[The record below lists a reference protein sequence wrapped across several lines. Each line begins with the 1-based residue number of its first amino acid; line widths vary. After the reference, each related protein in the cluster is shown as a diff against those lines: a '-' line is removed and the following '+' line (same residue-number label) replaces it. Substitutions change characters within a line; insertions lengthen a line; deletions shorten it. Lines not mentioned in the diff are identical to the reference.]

1 MKRYIFLTCLVFGL
15 FLISCQ
21 KNSKSETETKVGNYK
36 VPETIPLKFTDP
48 EPFEWETLT
57 NDALTTP
64 VSYSLNID
72 ALPSKPFE
80 LNQFKPLKTPMKEYD
95 LDWDNVPSEKLK
107 LDSVPFTVTKSTIK
121 KPIITKMKAP
131 VIMEGTKNNLLQ
143 LSVNEGLITN
153 EITSI
158 IETED
163 GEIWMGSTSSLS
175 TASTLTRYDGENAF
189 TYNYPRVVDM
199 TFDQLGRLW
208 LVTVYNDIHVLDFE
222 KDIAYLIKPS
232 IAEFVGVDI
241 ACDHSGTMYI
251 ASYTNAFYTIDAA
264 MNNLQK
270 LENVSNSAMTIL
282 EDRENNLWLGYLDGL
297 VVLNKERT
305 SFKKLQGTTDYNS
318 NFSVFDIKEDKTG
331 TIWVC
336 QLNPQSQN
344 VNTPESEVLRVSLT
358 DKKINVLSAENG
370 FNIPGHRIEEDDQGN
385 YWIAGE
391 DKMFVLH
398 HDLKQSKTIAMN
410 SLMFASGSRIG
421 TLKRKD
427 GSLWIA
433 TTDKGVIITNEYTLN
448 TQYLSTADGLLNNEV
463 WEIEENSRGELWL
476 GSRGGISIIDPQLNT
491 IKKITN
497 EQIKGIDINSINYL
511 KEISKDIY
519 FIQNG
524 YGFIIFDRQNNKITQ
539 YAGNENLNLRVSG
552 FAALDEHQFMI
563 YNATGLYQYDIEK
576 NSLKKLISKTDPNI
590 LQTLFAIAIVYDG
603 SEEILWVPTQNKG
616 LAKVNLKNNTISY
629 LGTKEGLCYNN
640 VGVVNFSKEGELWVT
655 TLNGIAILNFEEN
668 TLTNLQEENGLIP
681 DEMYDIVEKDD
692 KMYAASANGLI
703 PIEKSSVKTYDSGF
717 YNYNGGFGF
726 KANDYLSGSSTFL
739 KNGQFWAGVVDLA
752 NVYKLVIMNNGPKPD
767 TTISTVH
774 INNMFVLDEN
784 LKFDSKADNDSI
796 SKASS
801 SDTNMKN
808 IKWDSIKK
816 PYSIPVG
823 LVLPFDQNSLSFSYS
838 SGDVFNR
845 NQLSYRFILD
855 GEDLDWTY
863 AANATKTKNYYNLEP
878 GEYTFKVASRSFNKQ
893 WSTPDVMTFRIS
905 PPWWQTWWAY
915 LIFGLIAVGILRIY
929 IAFRAKKLKR
939 ENKFLE
945 EKVKERTNELEASIE
960 DLKATQSQLIQSEK
974 MASLGELTAGIAHE
988 IQNPLNFVNN
998 FSEINVELIDEMQEE
1013 LKAGNNEEVIEISN
1027 DIKENQKKINHHGKR
1042 ADSIVKGMLKH
1053 SRNTSGE
1060 KEPTNINA
1068 IADEYL
1074 RLAYHGLRAKDKSF
1088 NATLNTDF
1096 DESIGLINVA
1106 GQDMG
1111 RVILNL
1117 ITNALHAISP
1127 NSKTPE
1133 ITVKDPTIW
1142 ISTKKV
1148 GDQVIIKIKDNG
1160 SGIPKEIVDK
1170 IFQPF
1175 FTTKP
1180 SGQGTGLGLS
1190 MSYDIVRSHGGDLK
1204 VESQEGEGTT
1214 FTISIPK

>member
-1 MKRYIFLTCLVFGL
+1 MKRYIFLTCLIFGL

-21 KNSKSETETKVGNYK
+21 KNSKSETDTSVGNYK
-36 VPETIPLKFTDP
+36 APETIPLKFTEP
-48 EPFEWETLT
+48 EPFEWKTIT
-57 NDALTTP
+57 NDTLTTP
-64 VSYSLNID
+64 VSYSLNVD

-80 LNQFKPLKTPMKEYD
+80 LNQFKPLKTPMKEFD
-95 LDWDNVPSEKLK
+95 LDWDNVPSQELK

-121 KPIITKMKAP
+121 KPTITKMKAP
-131 VIMEGTKNNLLQ
+131 AIMEGTNTNLLQ

-153 EITSI
+153 EIASI

-163 GEIWMGSTSSLS
+163 GDIWIGSTSTLS

-189 TYNYPRVVDM
+189 TYDYPRVVDM

-208 LVTVYNDIHVLDFE
+208 LVTVFNDIHVLDFE
-222 KDIAYLIKPS
+222 KDIAYKIKPS
-232 IAEFVGVDI
+232 VAEFIGVDI
-241 ACDHSGTMYI
+241 ACDHNGTMYI
-251 ASYTNAFYTIDAA
+251 ASYTGGFYTIDAT
-264 MNNLQK
+264 MKNLQK
-270 LENVSNSAMTIL
+270 LENVSTSSFSIL
-282 EDRENNLWLGYLDGL
+282 EDRENNLWFGFIDGL
-297 VVLNKERT
+297 VVLNQERT
-305 SFKKLQGTTDYNS
+305 SFKKIPSTPNFNS
-318 NFSVFDIKEDKTG
+318 SFMVFDIKEDKMG
-331 TIWVC
+331 AIWIC
-336 QLNPQSQN
+336 QMD
-344 VNTPESEVLRVSLT
+344 TKPERLQDAASEVLRISLK
-358 DKKINVLSAENG
+358 DQKIKILSEENG
-370 FNIPGHRIEEDDQGN
+370 FNLPGHRIEEDNHGN
-385 YWIAGE
+385 FWIAGE
-391 DKMFVLH
+391 DKMFVLQR
-398 HDLKQSKTIAMN
+398 DLKQSKTIAMN
-410 SLMFASGSRIG
+410 STMIG
-421 TLKRKD
+421 GPTRTGFLKRKD
-427 GSLWIA
+427 GSLWMG
-433 TTDKGVIITNEYTLN
+433 TLDKGLVIANEYTLH
-448 TQYLSTADGLLNNEV
+448 TEYLSTANGLLNNEV
-463 WEIEENSRGELWL
+463 WEIEENSRGELWV
-476 GSRGGISIIDPQLNT
+476 GVRGGITIIDPQLNT
-491 IKKITN
+491 IKKITK
-497 EQIKGIDINSINYL
+497 EHIKGIDINSINYI

-524 YGFIIFDRQNNKITQ
+524 YGFIIFDRQQNKITQ

-552 FAALDEHQFMI
+552 FAALNEHQFMI
-563 YNATGLYQYDIEK
+563 YNSTGLYTYDIEN
-576 NSLKKLISKTDPNI
+576 NSIKKLISKTDPNI
-590 LQTLFAIAIVYDG
+590 LQTLFAIKIVYDG
-603 SEEILWVPTQNKG
+603 SEILWVPTQNKG

-629 LGTKEGLCYNN
+629 LGTKEGLCDNN
-640 VGVVNFSKEGELWVT
+640 VGVVNFSEEGELWVT
-655 TLNGIAILNFEEN
+655 TLNGIAVLNFEEK
-668 TLTNLQEENGLIP
+668 TLTNLQEENGLVP

-703 PIEKSSVKTYDSGF
+703 PIEKSSVKTTDTGF

-726 KANDYLSGSSTFL
+726 KANDYLSGSSKFL

-752 NVYKLVIMNNGPKPD
+752 NVYKLVVMNSVPKPD
-767 TTISTVH
+767 STLSTVH

-784 LKFDSKADNDSI
+784 LKFDRKADNDSL
-796 SKASS
+796 SKESS
-801 SDTNMKN
+801 SYSNVKNM
-808 IKWDSIKK
+808 KWDSIKK
-816 PYSIPVG
+816 PYSIPIG
-823 LVLPFDQNSLSFSYS
+823 LVLPFNKNSLSFSYS

-863 AANATKTKNYYNLEP
+863 AENATKTKNYYNLEP

-915 LIFGLIAVGILRIY
+915 LIFGLIAASILRVY

-1013 LKAGNNEEVIEISN
+1013 LKAGNPEEAIEISN

-1127 NSKTPE
+1127 NSKMPE
-1133 ITVKDPTIW
+1133 KTVKDPTIW